1 MPAIAAIITRT
12 TMIFLELPESA
23 EPIDDI
29 ADDADAEIELDPDPD
44 ADADIV
50 YDEME

>member
-1 MPAIAAIITRT
+1 
-12 TMIFLELPESA
+12 MIFLELPESA